1 MTAYFFDSSAV
12 VKRYVNET
20 GTPWVISIT
29 DPTAGTRVYVT
40 AITGVEVVSA
50 ITRRLINAKN
60 ISQADAAA
68 ALGSFRRDFSSEYR
82 VITVSDPVIARAMA
96 LAEQYGLRGYDAV
109 QLAAAVEMNDRRLT
123 LGAPPLTMVASD
135 KDLLVAATAEGL
147 TADDPNNH

>member
-1 MTAYFFDSSAV
+1 LTAYFFDSSAM

-29 DPTAGTRVYVT
+29 DPAAGARVYVT

-50 ITRRLINAKN
+50 ITRRLVHVKT
-60 ISQADAAA
+60 ISQADAAG
-68 ALGSFRRDFSSEYR
+68 ALASFRQDFSSEYR

-96 LAEQYGLRGYDAV
+96 LAEQYALRGYDAV
-109 QLAAAVEMNDRRLT
+109 QLAAAVEANDRRLS
-123 LGAPPLTMVASD
+123 LGAPPLIMVASD
-135 KDLLVAATAEGL
+135 MDLLAAAAAEGL